1 MALDNILND
10 IMKAIREL
18 ESAVG
23 NLEVAANEYSKTV
36 DEVTRIDSHP
46 SPSLTVVSDGLVPVA
61 DDIVDAELL
70 D

>member
-36 DEVTRIDSHP
+36 DEVTRVDSHP
-46 SPSLTVVSDGLVPVA
+46 LPSLTVVSDGLVPVT
-61 DDIVDAELL
+61 DDVVDAELL